1 MDYIR
6 MVALFSFLAYF
17 ALQVYAALVAQKAYA
32 RIRGRG

>member
-6 MVALFSFLAYF
+6 MIALFTFLGYF
-17 ALQVYAALVAQKAYA
+17 ALQVYAALVVQKAYA